1 MVRGERRGKGRRGG
15 RKRRDWNCFQRGG
28 GGGGGIGRGSLDG
41 TSTEIRLRGREEGK

>member
-28 GGGGGIGRGSLDG
+28 GGGGGGGIGGGSFLG
-41 TSTEIRLRGREEGK
+41 WNLH